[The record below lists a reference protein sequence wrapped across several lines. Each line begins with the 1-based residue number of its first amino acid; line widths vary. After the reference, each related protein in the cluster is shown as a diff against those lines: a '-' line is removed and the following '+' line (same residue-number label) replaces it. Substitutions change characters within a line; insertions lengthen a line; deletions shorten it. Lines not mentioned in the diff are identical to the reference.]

1 MRMGANDMD
10 GSSGIDMAAEVSAAE
25 LRQFVERIEASR
37 ARQADEK
44 EVEKE
49 IFAELK
55 GRGYMSRPVRTVIK
69 ERAMKPDALAEEQAV
84 LEMYRA
90 ALGMG

>member
-10 GSSGIDMAAEVSAAE
+10 GSSGIDTAAEVSAAE

-84 LEMYRA
+84 LELYRA

>member
-1 MRMGANDMD
+1 MGANDMD
-10 GSSGIDMAAEVSAAE
+10 GSSGIDTAAEVSAAE

>member
-1 MRMGANDMD
+1 MD
-10 GSSGIDMAAEVSAAE
+10 GSSGIDTAAEVSAAE

-69 ERAMKPDALAEEQAV
+69 ERAMNPDALAEEQAV

>member
-1 MRMGANDMD
+1 MD
-10 GSSGIDMAAEVSAAE
+10 GSSGIDTAAEVSAAE

>member
-1 MRMGANDMD
+1 MD
-10 GSSGIDMAAEVSAAE
+10 GSSGIDMAAEVSAAK